1 MPALA
6 RQLVKDRAKAA
17 YLGLAIGDALGAT
30 VEFMTPNEI
39 KATHGVHKNIIGG
52 GWLKLKP
59 GSVTDDTEMSLALGA
74 ALLACRRVDAKTIAE
89 AFSVWMRSKPVD
101 IGNTVRRGIVH
112 YRNNSETSVAKSEF
126 NAGNG
131 ACMRSLPIALA
142 TLGSDKESIKAAS
155 RLQAHITHHADLSDA
170 GTEHII
176 NLVQLALAGHSI
188 GELDVATRAFVRNHP
203 QFTLDVKTINNPGG
217 FIVETLQA
225 VLQVFYS
232 TDDFE
237 SCLIDVVNR
246 GGDAD
251 TTGAIAGMLAGACY
265 GLQGIP
271 NRWLKQLN
279 PKIKTACATQA
290 EDLLNI
296 APISVTALDN
306 RGNSKNI
313 KSLKLKHVGYQ
324 ELDNGNRCTKGD
336 QEP

>member
-1 MPALA
+1 MPGLTNP
-6 RQLVKDRAKAA
+6 LVKDRAKAA

-39 KATHGVHKNIIGG
+39 KVTHGVHKNIVGG

-74 ALLACRRVDAKTIAE
+74 ALLACRRVDAKAIAE
-89 AFSVWMRSKPVD
+89 AFSEWMRGKPVD

-112 YRNNSETSVAKSEF
+112 YRNHGETSVAKSEF

-131 ACMRSLPIALA
+131 ACMRSLPTALT
-142 TLGSDKESIKAAS
+142 TLGSDMESIKAAS

-188 GELDVATRAFVRNHP
+188 SELNVATRAFVGNHP
-203 QFTLDVKTINNPGG
+203 QFNFDVKTVNNPGG
-217 FIVETLQA
+217 FIVETMQA
-225 VLQVFYS
+225 VLQAFYS

-265 GLQGIP
+265 GLQSIP
-271 NRWLKQLN
+271 KRWLKQLDS
-279 PKIKTACATQA
+279 KKKAACATQA
-290 EDLLNI
+290 EDLLSI
-296 APISVTALDN
+296 APISVTALE
-306 RGNSKNI
+306 NSANSNNI
-313 KSLKLKHVGYQ
+313 KLVKLEHA
-324 ELDNGNRCTKGD
+324 D
-336 QEP
+336 

>member
-1 MPALA
+1 MLSLDSQA
-6 RQLVKDRAKAA
+6 VNDRAKAA

-39 KATHGVHKNIIGG
+39 KANHGVHKNIIGG
-52 GWLKLKP
+52 GWLKLAP

-74 ALLACRRVDAKTIAE
+74 ALLTCRRVDAKAIAE
-89 AFSVWMRSKPVD
+89 AFSEWMRSKPVD
-101 IGNTVRRGIVH
+101 MGNTVRRGIIY
-112 YRNNSETSVAKSEF
+112 YRNHGETVVVKNEF

-142 TLGSDKESIKAAS
+142 TLGSGMESVKTAS
-155 RLQAHITHHADLSDA
+155 RTQAHITHHADLSDA

-176 NLVQLALAGHSI
+176 HLLQLALAGCSI
-188 GELDVATRAFVRNHP
+188 SELGVTMRAFVRKHP
-203 QFTLDVKTINNPGG
+203 QFNFDVKTINNPSG

-225 VLQVFYS
+225 VLQAFCS

-265 GLQGIP
+265 GLQSIP
-271 NRWLKQLN
+271 KRWLKQLN
-279 PKIKTACATQA
+279 PKIKTACAAQA
-290 EDLLNI
+290 EELLSI
-296 APISVTALDN
+296 APISVTAKEN

-313 KSLKLKHVGYQ
+313 KSLKLKQVGY
-324 ELDNGNRCTKGD
+324 
-336 QEP
+336 

>member
-6 RQLVKDRAKAA
+6 SQVVKDRAKAA

-39 KATHGVHKNIIGG
+39 KTTHGVHKNIVGG

-59 GSVTDDTEMSLALGA
+59 GSVTDDTEMSLTLGA
-74 ALLACRRVDAKTIAE
+74 ALLACRRVDAKAIAD
-89 AFSVWMRSKPVD
+89 AFSEWMRSKPVD

-112 YRNNSETSVAKSEF
+112 YRNHGETSVAKSEF

-142 TLGSDKESIKAAS
+142 TLGSDRESVIAAS

-176 NLVQLALAGHSI
+176 KLVQLALVGHSLSD
-188 GELDVATRAFVRNHP
+188 LDVATRAFVRNQP
-203 QFTLDVKTINNPGG
+203 QFNFDVKTINNPGG

-225 VLQVFYS
+225 VLQAFYS

-265 GLQGIP
+265 GMQSIP
-271 NRWLKQLN
+271 KRWLKQLN
-279 PKIKTACATQA
+279 PKIKTACASQG
-290 EDLLNI
+290 EDLLKI
-296 APISVTALDN
+296 APISVTAQENHGDRN
-306 RGNSKNI
+306 NT
-313 KSLKLKHVGYQ
+313 KSLKLKHVGY
-324 ELDNGNRCTKGD
+324 
-336 QEP
+336 